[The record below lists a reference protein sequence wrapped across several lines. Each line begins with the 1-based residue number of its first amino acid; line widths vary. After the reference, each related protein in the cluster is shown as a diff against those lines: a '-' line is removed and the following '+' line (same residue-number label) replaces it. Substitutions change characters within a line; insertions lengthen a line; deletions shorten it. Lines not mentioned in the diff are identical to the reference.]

1 VIGPVALVLSAV
13 GAPTAFLL
21 VTPGL
26 DGEKVALSLGDDGVL
41 RSLAGAG
48 VHLGLVALLGVAL
61 GVLIRSSAGAIAA
74 PAGILLILRR
84 M

>member
-1 VIGPVALVLSAV
+1 MIGPVALVLSAV
-13 GAPTAFLL
+13 GALTAFLL

-48 VHLGLVALLGVAL
+48 SIS
-61 GVLIRSSAGAIAA
+61 VLSPCWAWPWAC
-74 PAGILLILRR
+74 
-84 M
+84 